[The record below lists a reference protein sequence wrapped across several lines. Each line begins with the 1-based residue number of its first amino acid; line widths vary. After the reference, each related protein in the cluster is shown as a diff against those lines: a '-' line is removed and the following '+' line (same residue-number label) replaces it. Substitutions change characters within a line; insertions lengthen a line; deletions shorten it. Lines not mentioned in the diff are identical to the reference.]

1 MQIQEAD
8 EEEDCNFDLTE
19 IDTNSELGSE
29 EIDLPIIKIAEEEK
43 TQILIDPS
51 SRTADNHRIKL
62 MRMLTNEKIWLTP
75 QEKPKQYKTAII
87 FDWDDTVL
95 PSTWVHEQ
103 GLRLDEGSHYSWTC
117 ERVGS
122 LGLYESVLKNG
133 PPPKPSGNQYFS
145 MCSTLLRWN
154 VAGSVFGSAHIL

>member
-29 EIDLPIIKIAEEEK
+29 EINLPNIKIAEEEK

-87 FDWDDTVL
+87 FDWDDTIL
-95 PSTWVHEQ
+95 CTSFI
-103 GLRLDEGSHYSWTC
+103 
-117 ERVGS
+117 
-122 LGLYESVLKNG
+122 N
-133 PPPKPSGNQYFS
+133 PSGVYKNQPLS
-145 MCSTLLRWN
+145 GTVL
-154 VAGSVFGSAHIL
+154 